1 MEPWEEWG
9 GPVETGASQSG
20 RPRSGLTAGGV
31 STDALGVREAALGF
45 DPFGSVASGIAS
57 VADTFAGG
65 PAKREREAEAKR
77 DEARAEHG
85 QVLALAEARAYELE
99 LARLGATGGGG
110 ALAALSAP
118 SPIGGLS
125 WGVVIGGAAV
135 LALVVVLASK

>member
-20 RPRSGLTAGGV
+20 RPRSGLTAGGM

-45 DPFGSVASGIAS
+45 DPFGAISSGIAS
-57 VADTFAGG
+57 VADTIAGG
-65 PAKREREAEAKR
+65 AAKRERTAEAER
-77 DEARAEHG
+77 DEAR
-85 QVLALAEARAYELE
+85 ALAEARAYELE

-135 LALVVVLASK
+135 LALVVALASK